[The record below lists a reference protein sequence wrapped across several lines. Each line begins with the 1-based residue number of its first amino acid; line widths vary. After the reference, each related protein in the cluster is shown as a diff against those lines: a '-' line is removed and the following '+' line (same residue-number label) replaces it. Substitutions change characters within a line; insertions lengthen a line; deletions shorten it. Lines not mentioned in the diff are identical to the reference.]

1 MLDSPVLALAQATST
16 GGAPACQSG
25 SSGGRVTL
33 WCLVPRSTRPGR
45 LIPLPWRR
53 RAAAPARRG
62 KDDAMVHGSLLSLKS
77 AADPA
82 RTSPIRRL
90 KEAYGVDAISNTV
103 HPRPRVVASDLRLCD
118 CEGDR
123 SPAPARVVPHGAL
136 RSLGATASSCSC
148 SASGSFRPL
157 RSAPWRRH
165 RQGRRPVNLPPRVG
179 VHHRRR
185 RRVSACHRS

>member
-1 MLDSPVLALAQATST
+1 M
-16 GGAPACQSG
+16 
-25 SSGGRVTL
+25 
-33 WCLVPRSTRPGR
+33 
-45 LIPLPWRR
+45 
-53 RAAAPARRG
+53 
-62 KDDAMVHGSLLSLKS
+62 
-77 AADPA
+77 
-82 RTSPIRRL
+82 
-90 KEAYGVDAISNTV
+90 GVDAISNTV

-165 RQGRRPVNLPPRVG
+165 RQGRRPVNLSRL
-179 VHHRRR
+179 
-185 RRVSACHRS
+185 VSACTIDADDASARAIVVREPVRGQGRVPGADGARSEARPLPAIPPRHARQPDEATTGGSRRVPGRHRPSSEITRRTKPPATVKEDPLEWLDLLSSTGNIKAVVRPSE